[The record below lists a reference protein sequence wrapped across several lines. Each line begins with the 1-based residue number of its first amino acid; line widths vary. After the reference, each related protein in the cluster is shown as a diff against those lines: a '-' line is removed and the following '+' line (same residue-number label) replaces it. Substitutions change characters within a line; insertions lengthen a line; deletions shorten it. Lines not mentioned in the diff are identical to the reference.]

1 MSEAE
6 YLRPVPKGEYAMRFA
21 EFDEAVQYVREVQAL
36 GTPAYYRNDDPGVVY
51 VASEGTPL
59 PVRLAKVLSRLTYRD
74 CDYCQGEGVVTYLE
88 GPGFESKVGF
98 GFEPNERTVTCPVC
112 HGVKRFEVI
121 G

>member
-6 YLRPVPKGEYAMRFA
+6 ELRPVEGEYAMRFA
-21 EFDEAVQYVREVQAL
+21 EEGEAVQYVREVQAF
-36 GTPAYYRNDDPGVVY
+36 GGSAYYRNDDPDVVY
-51 VASEGTPL
+51 VASAGMLL
-59 PVRLAKVLSRLTYRD
+59 PARLTKVLSPLTYRD

-98 GFEPNERTVTCPVC
+98 GFEPNERTIECPAC
-112 HGVKRFEVI
+112 HGSKLVEVI